1 MQRGRFRAKFPFK
14 SLDVAILYLRAAEV
28 VWQKPCEIYEIE
40 NDKGRKEYKI
50 FPSELELNDYL
61 HNNKHKRCTSAQ
73 PLFVSPRYTAC
84 TSLQLRM
91 LTKGE
96 IEKYLKEHY
105 SQYKWMLPR
114 NRFWNHT
121 NSFPFVLQTQC
132 FCAVI
137 YHALA
142 MLFPCNHISLR
153 YNYIKRLPLWV

>member
-1 MQRGRFRAKFPFK
+1 MVNRKGKDTMKRGRKECYADNNRATPLLNPEECLRHHRQYVCNSRGRCICADVDAKGRFRAKFPFK

-50 FPSELELNDYL
+50 FPSELELNHYL

-84 TSLQLRM
+84 TSQQLRM

-96 IEKYLKEHY
+96 IEKYLTEHY
-105 SQYKWMLPR
+105 SQYK
-114 NRFWNHT
+114 
-121 NSFPFVLQTQC
+121 
-132 FCAVI
+132 
-137 YHALA
+137 
-142 MLFPCNHISLR
+142 
-153 YNYIKRLPLWV
+153 